1 MEIIVGK
8 SAGFCYGVNR
18 AVEGATRT
26 IEENTGNI
34 VYGLGEIVHN
44 KQVVSDLKEKGIKFI
59 NDINCIK
66 DKNAK
71 LIIRAHGV
79 DKNIYKEAKNKNI
92 EIIDYTCPFVAKIH
106 SIVEEY
112 KKKEYYIFLLG
123 MKEHPEIEGIKSHCG
138 ENFSVIENL
147 EDIDIALQDFKETEM
162 KKILVVEQTTY
173 NIDKFEKTLKRI
185 KDKIENKYELVVKNT
200 ICLATN
206 ERQEETKIL
215 SKKVEFMIIIGGKN
229 SSNTRKLFD
238 IAKENCKEAIC
249 IENEN
254 ELEKNNIKANI
265 IGIMAGASTP
275 KKSIDDVVKYLK
287 EKYM

>member
-26 IEENTGNI
+26 IEENIENI

-44 KQVVSDLKEKGIKFI
+44 KQVVSDLKEKGIEFI
-59 NDINCIK
+59 DDINCIK
-66 DKNAK
+66 KENAK
-71 LIIRAHGV
+71 LIIRAHGI
-79 DKNIYKEAKNKNI
+79 DKNIYKEAEKKNI

-112 KKKEYYIFLLG
+112 RKKEYYIFLIG

-138 ENFSVIENL
+138 KNFSIIENL
-147 EDIDIALQDFKETEM
+147 EDVDIALQDFKESKM

-173 NIDKFEKTLKRI
+173 NIDNFEKTLNRI

-254 ELEKNNIKANI
+254 ELEKININANI